1 MAFSI
6 NQARKPD
13 PVLKLPRGFL
23 IFFSRPVT
31 KCGGGNITGGSVVM
45 TIYDYD
51 IGDSGGDGIALNT
64 HIGRN
69 PVTEVAEV
77 NYRPVGPTASGSSS
91 RHWYI
96 EYSREGSNPLDAF
109 EVPGNGDV
117 FYNVPLIYNYRLVA
131 GAICDSVTGRPAIVG
146 PFNGPGQNPVG
157 VGRSLP
163 NPLNDLNRI
172 GRWFGYPFSR
182 TLPLFD
188 SSNVMKHV
196 LMTMPVMGDNAAT
209 SQSLETAMGPNSNF
223 MALVALPPQ
232 GLSGGVPDPIVE
244 TRISLPAYTFTAMSV
259 GPMTD
264 GGNTMAPDSTE
275 FATDMPLSVFPPSIS
290 RIELVFVDGRVAIR
304 LFTST
309 HIYSQFFEGG
319 SLRIYQYDCR
329 AFVTETP
336 LVEFTQ
342 LSCPQCSEL
351 PIRESVDVFVE
362 SGQQVD
368 LTLSV
373 CAYVSYLDNEVLVS
387 ARPVC
392 MAYVGECASGGG
404 SLYFD
409 FETWMRIDL
418 FSFLLV
424 FDNAVDQPLQ
434 LVATDKFQVFCDS
447 VSIGDQYTA
456 TVRPENNPNAV
467 RLTLLAVCPGTVRI
481 EGPELAAVQATSTVS
496 NTFNVTLDDPVAG
509 LAPSSVVA
517 RTDGFLF
524 LQFNQTISLVLS
536 PTNTLLFE
544 CSSGTVGKSL
554 SAIVQG
560 SLLIVEHTPCSSYFG
575 DSTVLVKLVSYN
587 LGFVNGQRSLGWT
600 GFATKQFVASI
611 TSTSCSADVTTVYLT
626 TSMWQFTSDSVRMIC
641 PGVTVNATIVT
652 ERPFG
657 FLFVNPRP
665 TYGLTCRAE
674 FTLYF
679 GIGLDAYQTLTTQPF
694 EVCLPASTLAPIGM
708 LYYPGVQEMFIEYL
722 PAGQIIPTSVI
733 PSQFVF
739 TCGNGTVNATLSFLW
754 ATGRVIALRATNC
767 PANTGGFNYTLRAK
781 TGAFLTTSDDSI
793 ATNVT
798 TIPDL
803 QVDVAVTKRVCF
815 TNAQNHS
822 QNLVYVSGEWDVV
835 SGPTLTSTCTVV
847 SQSVSESFFTLTTT
861 EFKYTPCTADV
872 VLVSPGPRNWTVVLK
887 FGNCVQWD
895 WKEGL
900 LFGYLFAGNQDKS
913 KTVAQTQ
920 QLNYMNDAAGLGL
933 REMDW
938 NPQTVRYRSESIG
951 LERYMGISDRPTNAV
966 SRGNADEFRL
976 GSDLVPTGSYTF
988 AIWMSLQRTTGDMPS
1003 FQAGSLIAGFSVG
1016 GKISIDDNT
1025 GPYSNGALD
1034 ISTCRSVY
1042 FGSDPVSLVNSVA
1055 GFSVLGTPVATI
1067 TQNTFQEDDPS
1078 QMILRIR
1085 PSWKVPIFNDN
1096 GIRPITPTLD
1106 QGCLCSELI
1115 VASLSHY
1122 ANIEPAF
1129 LSNRYGPW
1137 AGTATGGAFSVDP
1150 APVSK
1155 SPVVLAVASMGVDS
1169 NGNNVQGSLTYYT
1182 RDGKETFLPSG
1193 AQNLFE
1199 FDAFNCT
1206 PPFPPSRKADFSGQI
1221 QRGVCNGFNP
1231 PETNAQF
1238 CVIDRHQNSQL
1249 RLLGPTEGARL
1260 DGLYQTKVYSVE
1272 MYNRAFS
1279 PAEIDDLWTRG
1290 LPNSMPVIRVTSFS
1304 TLEDQTI
1311 SNLFSSLNLYDF
1323 DISELGKT
1331 TQNLTIHS
1339 IRVLSGLGSVSSAN
1353 NYSFI
1358 PVFCTFGNPYATLEV
1373 VVSDGTDTSRP
1384 TSITV
1389 SVTHVNHAPLTAN
1402 TSAKVRLLVNTT
1414 VDLGGQD
1421 CDTAANDFVVGITL
1435 LAAPASGRV
1444 FDPNSGA
1451 LVTVF
1456 PYNLTGSRFIYS
1468 PNETLTPQTQVDVF
1482 EFVTMPFLARDTL
1495 GAQSGVSV
1503 VTLNVSSNIQ
1513 AGTPATA
1520 RPDEDIPFVLPFTAG
1535 SDTDPGSVIEY
1546 LIVTLPRQGTLSY
1559 EGAEV
1564 TIGQLPLR
1572 LRGPVTYSACKDC
1585 WGPDSFQYLVE
1596 SLNSSL
1602 QSARSTYPIDIQ
1614 EVNDPPVLIGPEQ
1627 TPLPQGYT
1635 RAPPDQRLR
1644 LSVNVSDVDS
1654 DRPSDPLT
1662 GFDARFRVELTM
1674 SRGAALG
1681 LASDVK
1687 ARLIAD
1693 PLVTGFRGDFAVDDN
1708 PRLVFIFPKRQ
1719 LPGLMTN
1726 MSVVCGETGAK
1737 VLGITVSD
1745 QPTAGFTDTNSA
1757 RLDVSF
1763 ECLDGTA
1770 LFGTGG
1776 GSTLTSTLVIL
1787 AWVGLAVLLGG
1798 CVFFMCIW
1806 PYCIKPYFR
1815 KQAIVAHKAAGVAS
1829 GRLSIFDVL
1838 RGKTDK
1844 PTASRHAVEE
1854 ENQPLL
1860 Y

>member
-1 MAFSI
+1 MVLDPALVSFSI

-23 IFFSRPVT
+23 VFFSRSVT
-31 KCGGGNITGGSVVM
+31 KCGGGGGNITGGSVVM

-51 IGDSGGDGIALNT
+51 IGDSSGNQIALNT

-96 EYSREGSNPLDAF
+96 EYSREGSSPLDAF

-117 FYNVPLIYNYRLVA
+117 FYNVPLIYNYRLVD
-131 GAICDSVTGRPAIVG
+131 GAICDSVSGRPALVG
-146 PFNGPGQNPVG
+146 PFDGPGQNPVG

-163 NPLNDLNRI
+163 NPLNDFNRI

-188 SSNVMKHV
+188 STNVMKHV

-209 SQSLETAMGPNSNF
+209 SQSLETAIGPNSNF
-223 MALVALPPQ
+223 MALVDLPPQ
-232 GLSGGVPDPIVE
+232 GLSGGVPDPIFE
-244 TRISLPAYTFTAMSV
+244 TRISLPAYTFTAMSI

-264 GGNTMAPDSTE
+264 GGNTMTPESTE
-275 FATDMPLSVFPPSIS
+275 FATDIPLSVFPPSIS
-290 RIELVFVDGRVAIR
+290 RIELVFVEGRVAIR

-309 HIYSQFFEGG
+309 HIYSQFFSGG

-351 PIRESVDVFVE
+351 PIRDYVDVFVE

-373 CAYVSYLDNEVLVS
+373 CAYVSYLDNEFLVA

-404 SLYFD
+404 SVYFD
-409 FETWMRIDL
+409 FETWVRIDL
-418 FSFLLV
+418 FSFLLL
-424 FDNAVDQPLQ
+424 FDNPVDQPLQ

-456 TVRPENNPNAV
+456 TVRPDNNPNAI
-467 RLTLLAVCPGTVRI
+467 RLTLLSVCPGTVRI
-481 EGPELAAVQATSTVS
+481 EGPELAAVQATSSVS

-554 SAIVQG
+554 SVIAQG

-626 TSMWQFTSDSVRMIC
+626 TSMWQFTADSVRMIC
-641 PGVTVNATIVT
+641 PGVTINATIVT

-708 LYYPGVQEMFIEYL
+708 LYYPGVREMFIEYL

-781 TGAFLTTSDDSI
+781 TGAFLTTSNDSI

-803 QVDVAVTKRVCF
+803 QVDVVYQRTECF

-835 SGPTLTSTCTVV
+835 SGPVLTSTCNVV

-900 LFGYLFAGNQDKS
+900 LFGYLFAENQDKS

-920 QLNYMNDAAGLGL
+920 QLNLVNDAAGLGL
-933 REMDW
+933 MEMDW
-938 NPQTVRYRSESIG
+938 MTDAVRYRSDSAGVENFARNTPSPEPIRILNAVTRGDFSRILGANGNVPIG
-951 LERYMGISDRPTNAV
+951 NYTFAVWMSLAKTGIQGSYATLLYNDAPMMGISYGPVPSFNAKYERSYV
-966 SRGNADEFRL
+966 TECSSFGSNFWQAYNGEMYYSSL
-976 GSDLVPTGSYTF
+976 GLSVIAFPTGVGWIQSASGGYGLTLNDENEIFMRVRPAWRYTSSGCNCIGLTASF
-988 AIWMSLQRTTGDMPS
+988 VENLGNQVTFSGLPPSPWYDTT
-1003 FQAGSLIAGFSVG
+1003 L
-1016 GKISIDDNT
+1016 
-1025 GPYSNGALD
+1025 
-1034 ISTCRSVY
+1034 
-1042 FGSDPVSLVNSVA
+1042 
-1055 GFSVLGTPVATI
+1055 
-1067 TQNTFQEDDPS
+1067 
-1078 QMILRIR
+1078 
-1085 PSWKVPIFNDN
+1085 
-1096 GIRPITPTLD
+1096 
-1106 QGCLCSELI
+1106 
-1115 VASLSHY
+1115 
-1122 ANIEPAF
+1122 
-1129 LSNRYGPW
+1129 
-1137 AGTATGGAFSVDP
+1137 AGTYQVGPDP
-1150 APVSK
+1150 FAK
-1155 SPVVLAVASMGVDS
+1155 SPVVLAVVSLESDGT
-1169 NGNNVQGSLTYYT
+1169 NNLAADTVYYDKSGA
-1182 RDGKETFLPSG
+1182 RVFLPSG
-1193 AQNLFE
+1193 AENFFNFGPNNCTSPASPAVGRVGVCSGFGPTAKPFCAVGGSDQNLLSRFVL
-1199 FDAFNCT
+1199 
-1206 PPFPPSRKADFSGQI
+1206 FPGKPVFTHMPS
-1221 QRGVCNGFNP
+1221 
-1231 PETNAQF
+1231 
-1238 CVIDRHQNSQL
+1238 
-1249 RLLGPTEGARL
+1249 
-1260 DGLYQTKVYSVE
+1260 VYSIE
-1272 MYNRAFS
+1272 LYNRYMTRS
-1279 PAEIDDLWTRG
+1279 EIDDLWTRG
-1290 LPNSMPVIRVTSFS
+1290 LPNSMPVVRTTALS

-1311 SNLFSSLNLYDF
+1311 SNLFSSLDLYDF
-1323 DISELGKT
+1323 DIVELDKT

-1339 IRVLSGLGSVSSAN
+1339 IRVTSGLGSVSPAN

-1373 VVSDGTDTSRP
+1373 VASDGTDTSRP
-1384 TSITV
+1384 ATVTV

-1402 TSAKVRLLVNTT
+1402 VSAKVRLLANTT

-1421 CDTAANDFVVGITL
+1421 CDTAANDFVVGVAL

-1495 GAQSGVSV
+1495 GAQSGVSY

-1513 AGTPATA
+1513 GGTPATA
-1520 RPDEDIPFVLPFTAG
+1520 RPFEDLPLVLPFTAG

-1546 LIVTLPRQGTLSY
+1546 LIVTLPRQGTLRY
-1559 EGAEV
+1559 QGAEV
-1564 TIGQLPLR
+1564 TISQLPLR
-1572 LRGPVTYSACKDC
+1572 LHGPVTYLGCRDC

-1614 EVNDPPVLIGPEQ
+1614 EVNDPPVLIGPDQ

-1635 RAPPDQRLR
+1635 QAPPDLRLR
-1644 LSVNVSDVDS
+1644 LTVNVSDVDS
-1654 DRPSDPLT
+1654 DRPSDPET
-1662 GFDARFRVELTM
+1662 GFRAGFRIELTM

-1681 LASDVK
+1681 LAPDVK
-1687 ARLIAD
+1687 ARLLVD
-1693 PLVTGFRGDFAVDDN
+1693 PELIVFRGDPSEDEN
-1708 PRLVFIFPKRQ
+1708 IRLSMQVPKRQ
-1719 LPGLMTN
+1719 IPGLLTN
-1726 MSVVCGETGAK
+1726 MSVICGETGAK

-1745 QPTAGFTDTNSA
+1745 QPTADFTESNSA

-1776 GSTLTSTLVIL
+1776 GTTLTSTLIIL
-1787 AWVGLAVLLGG
+1787 AWVALALLLGG

-1806 PYCIKPYFR
+1806 PYCLKPYFR
-1815 KQAIVAHKAAGVAS
+1815 KEAIVAHKATGVAS
-1829 GRLSIFDVL
+1829 GRLSFLDII
-1838 RGKTDK
+1838 RGKTQDK
-1844 PTASRHAVEE
+1844 PTKARHSTQTEE
-1854 ENQPLL
+1854 EQSLL